1 MDIQA
6 RNVNVMKTMKTIMK
20 TNVKPRMESKMK
32 MVRFAVEMES
42 ASAECAN
49 VTRTFLDHFAIF

>member
-6 RNVNVMKTMKTIMK
+6 RNVNVMKTTKTIMK

-42 ASAECAN
+42 ASVECAN